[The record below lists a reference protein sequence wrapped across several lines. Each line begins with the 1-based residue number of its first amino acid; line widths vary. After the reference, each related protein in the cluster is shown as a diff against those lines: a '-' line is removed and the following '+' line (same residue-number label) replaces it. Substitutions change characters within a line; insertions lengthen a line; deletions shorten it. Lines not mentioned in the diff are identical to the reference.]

1 MDQQEIETKVTEI
14 LMNKLGI
21 SETVISFE
29 STLKDL
35 GADSLEQIEIITDL
49 EKEFG
54 ITIPDDITPEVQNIG
69 SLCKY
74 IENEISLHSKINIIK
89 RPGKTKID

>member
-1 MDQQEIETKVTEI
+1 MNQQEIETKVTEI

-21 SETVISFE
+21 SETEISFE

-35 GADSLEQIEIITDL
+35 GADTLDAFEIILEL

-54 ITIPDDITPEVQNIG
+54 ITFPDDIILEDQSIG
-69 SLCKY
+69 SLSRY
-74 IENEISLHSKINIIK
+74 IEN
-89 RPGKTKID
+89 KT

>member
-1 MDQQEIETKVTEI
+1 MNQQEIEIKVTEI
-14 LMNKLGI
+14 LMNNLGI
-21 SETVISFE
+21 SETGVSFE

-35 GADSLEQIEIITDL
+35 GADSLEQIEIIIEL

-69 SLCKY
+69 DLCKY
-74 IENEISLHSKINIIK
+74 IENEISLHSRDNIMENQ
-89 RPGKTKID
+89 G

>member
-1 MDQQEIETKVTEI
+1 MNQQEIETKVTEI

-21 SETVISFE
+21 SETEINFE

-35 GADSLEQIEIITDL
+35 GADTLDAFEIILEL

-54 ITIPDDITPEVQNIG
+54 ITFPDDIILKDQSIG
-69 SLCKY
+69 SLSRY
-74 IENEISLHSKINIIK
+74 IEN
-89 RPGKTKID
+89 KT

>member
-1 MDQQEIETKVTEI
+1 MNQQEIEIKVTEI
-14 LMNKLGI
+14 LMNNLGI
-21 SETVISFE
+21 SETGWSFE

-35 GADSLEQIEIITDL
+35 GADSLEQIEIIIEL

-69 SLCKY
+69 GLCKY
-74 IENEISLHSKINIIK
+74 IEKKI
-89 RPGKTKID
+89 

>member
-1 MDQQEIETKVTEI
+1 MNQHEIEIKVTEI
-14 LMNKLGI
+14 LMNNLGI
-21 SETVISFE
+21 SETGISFE

-35 GADSLEQIEIITDL
+35 GADSLEQIEVILEL

-74 IENEISLHSKINIIK
+74 IENEISLHSGDNIMEK
-89 RPGKTKID
+89 QG

>member
-1 MDQQEIETKVTEI
+1 MNLAEIETKVTEI

-35 GADSLEQIEIITDL
+35 GADSLEKIEIITDL

-69 SLCKY
+69 SLCRY
-74 IENEISLHSKINIIK
+74 IENEISLLSRDNIMEK
-89 RPGKTKID
+89 QG

>member
-1 MDQQEIETKVTEI
+1 MNLAEIETKVTEI

-35 GADSLEQIEIITDL
+35 GADSLEKIEIITDL
-49 EKEFG
+49 EKEYG
-54 ITIPDDITPEVQNIG
+54 I
-69 SLCKY
+69 L
-74 IENEISLHSKINIIK
+74 
-89 RPGKTKID
+89 